1 MSAIFLTVWMGEEE
15 WTNVMKESS
24 ETGNSCDLDVTVKM
38 LASVLEG
45 FEAGSTE
52 GGKN

>member
-1 MSAIFLTVWMGEEE
+1 MNEIFLTVWIGEEE
-15 WTNVMKESS
+15 CTNVMKESS

-38 LASVLEG
+38 LASALEG